1 MHANQLKTERRASK
15 LSGLQGRRQEVGRG
29 GGAEGNV
36 TCFSRSTISGKQQ
49 LDMQRHRQ
57 TARQTKETEAKRE
70 GDRDTHGQW
79 NKQANKHRTTTWNTS
94 HKGDCWYVTSSA
106 PLLRHCPPPPS
117 TFLYAHFTQ
126 LHFPN
131 ISKHFRIVNA
141 VAFYTFLFASMDGW
155 GKGKGGNWRIKHVRG
170 TICNMI
176 YDSKC
181 RTW

>member
-94 HKGDCWYVTSSA
+94 HRGDCWYVTPTA
-106 PLLRHCPPPPS
+106 PLLRHCLPPPPS
-117 TFLYAHFTQ
+117 FTRILHSYISQTFRNIFVLLTQSRFIHFYSLPCT
-126 LHFPN
+126 
-131 ISKHFRIVNA
+131 
-141 VAFYTFLFASMDGW
+141 G
-155 GKGKGGNWRIKHVRG
+155 
-170 TICNMI
+170 
-176 YDSKC
+176 
-181 RTW
+181 